1 MNYADPDI
9 PFTRI
14 HEFKHFHPERKPLA
28 GTTIYR
34 EFAKG
39 VSKND
44 DPYYPIHT
52 NRDKKILSLY
62 QKLTEQTPGVIF
74 GGRLGSYAY
83 LDMDQTIQQALHLF
97 QTKIKNQ

>member
-1 MNYADPDI
+1 MNFADPDI

-14 HEFKHFHPERKPLA
+14 HEFKHYHPERKPLA

-34 EFAKG
+34 EFSKG
-39 VSKND
+39 VSKKD

-52 NRDKKILSLY
+52 ARDKKILSLY
-62 QKLTEQTPGVIF
+62 QKLAEQTPKVIF

-83 LDMDQTIQQALHLF
+83 LDMDQTIQKALQLF
-97 QTKIKNQ
+97 KTKLLNQ